1 MSIPRTILPKLA
13 GLSHMARSVLLV
25 AYAVA
30 DEDGEAR
37 CIMSAGRSVHG
48 QGRDE
53 VRKSIAE
60 LVRADLVKYEL
71 QPLGRQRRG
80 WVLTLLEWGP

>member
-37 CIMSAGRSVHG
+37 GIFHACKAHG
-48 QGRDE
+48 QGRLE
-53 VRKSIAE
+53 VLKSCAE
-60 LVRADLVKYEL
+60 LAAADIAKHERDDKGKHVLV
-71 QPLGRQRRG
+71 
-80 WVLTLLEWGP
+80 LLEWGGS